1 MKKRKARVLLDHI
14 AEVLREALAVHEFL
28 RRLGF
33 DSGSIFVM
41 PRPNDLLVVLIPD
54 LSNQDFA
61 FAVSCGSMQEIPQE
75 KFEDLWKRAVHLW
88 NGTEPGMSATTRRRI
103 YDTAKFMQLDRWLSM
118 LAAMHAKGIQPPNL
132 PPIGSSNMTDE
143 GPPN

>member
-1 MKKRKARVLLDHI
+1 MKPRKDRVLLDHI
-14 AEVLREALAVHEFL
+14 PEVLREALAVHEFL

-33 DSGSIFVM
+33 DAGNIFVM

-61 FAVSCGSMQEIPQE
+61 FAVSCGSMQEIPRE
-75 KFEDLWKRAVHLW
+75 TFEDLWKRAVHLW

-103 YDTAKFMQLDRWLSM
+103 YDTARFMQLDRGLSM
-118 LAAMHAKGIQPPNL
+118 LAAMHAKGIQSMNL
-132 PPIGSSNMTDE
+132 PPIGSADMTAE
-143 GPPN
+143 GPLN